1 MMGKLGDLL
10 EEAKKLVKKPV
21 LAIAGGEDETVL
33 LAAKNAQEMG
43 ITECLIFGDTG
54 KIEEISRSVGVDP
67 SVFDVIHAH
76 DSREAVRK
84 AVESVAKGDASLLM
98 KGKVKTA
105 EIMSEVLK
113 EEYGLRTSRLLNMV
127 SVFEIANYPRLLIV
141 ADAGMVISPTLEQK
155 VDMIHNC
162 VLVAKV
168 LGIKMPKVAVV
179 GAVETVNPKMPVTID
194 AAALAKMC
202 DRKQIKDA
210 IVDGPLALDNAVSE
224 KAAKHKGIESEVAG
238 KADILIL
245 PDIEAANIFYK
256 SLVFLAGAKVA
267 STIVGA
273 RVPVVLTSRAD
284 SDETKLLSIALTVLV
299 SAKG

>member
-1 MMGKLGDLL
+1 
-10 EEAKKLVKKPV
+10 
-21 LAIAGGEDETVL
+21 
-33 LAAKNAQEMG
+33 
-43 ITECLIFGDTG
+43 
-54 KIEEISRSVGVDP
+54 VDP
-67 SVFDVIHAH
+67 SIFDVIHAH

-113 EEYGLRTSRLLNMV
+113 EEYGLRTGRLLNMV

-194 AAALAKMC
+194 AAALAKMY

-299 SAKG
+299 SARG